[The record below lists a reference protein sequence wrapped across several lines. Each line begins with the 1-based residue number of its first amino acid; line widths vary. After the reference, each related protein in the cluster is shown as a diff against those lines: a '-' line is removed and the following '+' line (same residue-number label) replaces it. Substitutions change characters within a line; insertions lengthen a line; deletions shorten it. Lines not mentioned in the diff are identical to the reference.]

1 LVLSYYFQ
9 KPLYCLAW
17 HFLRAVGKTG
27 TCILYCDDA
36 FDAQLFVNV
45 QRHLR
50 PVAVVAKNRTVR
62 EALAA
67 QGIQS
72 TTLPAFPECVIMFRN
87 MAWKFPCR
95 KIIKIGFEHG
105 AYNFKRFS
113 KAHYYNLFNV
123 FFMTS
128 THDVRR
134 AEKRGITTAVA
145 IGYPKIDSLFNG
157 SLTDKHLKEL
167 ASSIGLKPERKT
179 LLFSATW
186 DDSGMSA
193 VHLWY
198 DRLVELTDRFNVLAT
213 LHPWVSK
220 TFRSVLRNTSG
231 VFFIEEYNVLPYIQL
246 ADVCIGDTNSLI
258 AEFCLLRKS
267 TITFR
272 LPPTPRTMPD
282 VIEMIEKISV
292 RIDSF
297 EELIQAVDQ
306 MSEFPEA
313 LTKNQTAAVE
323 RFFDTP
329 DGNAGR
335 RAADR
340 IIGLMPRLAP

>member
-1 LVLSYYFQ
+1 MVLSYYFQ

-157 SLTDKHLKEL
+157 SLTDAYLKEL

-198 DRLVELTDRFNVLAT
+198 DRLSELSDRFNIMVT
-213 LHPWVSK
+213 LHPWVSEQ
-220 TFRSVLRNTSG
+220 FRCVVQATPG
-231 VFFIEEYNVLPYIQL
+231 IFIIKEYNLLPYIQL
-246 ADVCIGDTNSLI
+246 SDVCISDTTSLI
-258 AEFCLLRKS
+258 AEFCLLRKP
-267 TITFR
+267 TVTFR

-297 EELIQAVDQ
+297 EELTHAVDQ
-306 MSEFPEA
+306 ISEFPEA

-329 DGNAGR
+329 DGKAGQM
-335 RAADR
+335 AADR